1 MTTYKLINEE
11 PTEEMKEAGA
21 KLLQIMSFPR
31 TEAGFVFRA
40 MYDAAPEVQQEH
52 FDKFEVF
59 VKHDK
64 IYFAISNQS
73 FQLAFIPEDEPDMS
87 AGQVAEWYMDQ
98 VRHALSRL
106 QSPDAQAEIAK
117 LNKRIAELEERRCEI
132 CGYAEHHREHTGCLR
147 VFVDEQSA
155 EIARL
160 KSVIEKCGEALETC
174 CEGVFRDIGFEI
186 IRKDYDSET
195 VKEALAAIK
204 EEGL

>member
-1 MTTYKLINEE
+1 MGKLSQAVQMKLINRE
-11 PTEEMKEAGA
+11 PTQEMVLAGEAEIN
-21 KLLQIMSFPR
+21 KH
-31 TEAGFVFRA
+31 GFLRMDDAFRA

-117 LNKRIAELEERRCEI
+117 RDARIAELIKECERFR
-132 CGYAEHHREHTGCLR
+132 
-147 VFVDEQSA
+147 Q
-155 EIARL
+155 
-160 KSVIEKCGEALETC
+160 EALCAYLDDE
-174 CEGVFRDIGFEI
+174 ESI
-186 IRKDYDSET
+186 IAKQ
-195 VKEALAAIK
+195 ALRI
-204 EEGL
+204 EELEQARGICPKCACASDFTLTSPR